1 MGEAAFLSTQWGL
14 QQVAVAIGP
23 RAEAQEPFSG
33 AQWGGANHL
42 VKVALP
48 EASLQAAG
56 EAGRGGARI
65 EVGERPGATS
75 TAPIAKATGWGGH
88 SVSAGSVRPKGW
100 LPWVGEEPPRSHI

>member
-1 MGEAAFLSTQWGL
+1 MHASCPRGLVLSGRGG
-14 QQVAVAIGP
+14 VG
-23 RAEAQEPFSG
+23 
-33 AQWGGANHL
+33 WGGGWVGGSPHL

-88 SVSAGSVRPKGW
+88 LQKGGRLSKAGHCRATHFGRSPKQVW
-100 LPWVGEEPPRSHI
+100 ALAPRRV